1 VVRDVRV
8 AAGGRRREAAS
19 EGLQRDRKALTS
31 TPLNVRS
38 PRRRA
43 ATAGGLLAAVL
54 IAVALIAALTGP
66 ARAAVAQA
74 PKGFLGVNISSIL
87 ETDDYGKMAAAD
99 VGTLRTGFLYRNAKL
114 HRDDPWNWTSFDQLV
129 GGTAANGIDLI
140 PVLYGVPPWI
150 STERGSTP
158 LGRAETAWREYL
170 TALVERY
177 GPDGEFWSEHPEIP
191 ARPIRV
197 WQAWNEPNSRS
208 WWRPK
213 PDPKEYGRLLVL
225 SARTIHAVD
234 PKAKIMTAGIVA
246 EPTNA
251 AAIRGDRFLRGLFRS
266 KAVRRAA
273 DLVAFHP
280 YAPTTR
286 AVRKQLESARKTL
299 RRSRMART
307 PIWVTEIGWGSEGP
321 KSHPLIM
328 PEPKL
333 ESQFGKLLRMAVDE
347 RRRLNLGNLDW
358 YHWQDH
364 PDDLCLWCESSGLLD
379 VDGLAKPLL
388 GIFSAIARL

>member
-1 VVRDVRV
+1 MT
-8 AAGGRRREAAS
+8 AILLE
-19 EGLQRDRKALTS
+19 
-31 TPLNVRS
+31 VRS

-43 ATAGGLLAAVL
+43 ATAGSLLGAIL
-54 IAVALIAALTGP
+54 IVAALVAALDAP
-66 ARAAVAQA
+66 ARAVAAQA
-74 PKGFLGVNISSIL
+74 PKGFFGVNISSIL

-99 VGTLRTGFLYRNAKL
+99 VGTLRTGFLYRNAKQ
-114 HRDDPWNWTSFDQLV
+114 HRDDPWDWTSFDELAA
-129 GGTAANGIDLI
+129 GTATNGIDLI

-177 GPDGEFWSEHPEIP
+177 GPGGEFWSQHPEIP

-197 WQAWNEPNSRS
+197 WQAWNEPNSRT

-213 PDPKEYGRLLVL
+213 PDPKEYGKLLVL

-251 AAIRGDRFLRGLFRS
+251 AAIPGDRFLRGLFRS
-266 KAVRRAA
+266 KAVRRAT
-273 DLVAFHP
+273 DLVGFHP
-280 YAPTTR
+280 YAPTTK
-286 AVRKQLESARKTL
+286 AVQKQLESARKTL
-299 RRSRMART
+299 RKSRMAKT

-321 KSHPLIM
+321 RSHPLIM
-328 PEPKL
+328 PEPRL
-333 ESQFGKLLRMAVDE
+333 ESEFGKLLRMAVDE
-347 RRRLNLGNLDW
+347 RRRLGLGNLDW